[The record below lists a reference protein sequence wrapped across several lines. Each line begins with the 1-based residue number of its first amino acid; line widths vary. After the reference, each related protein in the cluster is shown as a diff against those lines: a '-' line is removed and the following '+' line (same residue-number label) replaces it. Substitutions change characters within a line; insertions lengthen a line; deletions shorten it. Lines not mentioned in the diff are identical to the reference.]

1 MSAYRQALAAVEPRE
16 TFMQR
21 LHQTLSAHGI
31 PHAKLAWY
39 AGVCP
44 TQLSRWMR
52 GRSEPTLESLLLLDE
67 ALGKALYGS
76 GD

>member
-1 MSAYRQALAAVEPRE
+1 MSAYQRALAAVEPRD

-21 LHQTLSAHGI
+21 LKQTLSAHGI
-31 PHAKLAWY
+31 PHAKLAWH

-52 GRSEPTLESLLLLDE
+52 GRSEPNLESMLMLEE
-67 ALGKALYGS
+67 ALGKALYG
-76 GD
+76 GN

>member
-1 MSAYRQALAAVEPRE
+1 MSAYREALAVVEPRE

-21 LHQTLSAHGI
+21 LRSTLQLHGI
-31 PHAKLAWY
+31 PHAKLAWH

-52 GRSEPTLESLLLLDE
+52 GRSEPNLESMLMLDE
-67 ALGKALYGS
+67 ALSKVLYG